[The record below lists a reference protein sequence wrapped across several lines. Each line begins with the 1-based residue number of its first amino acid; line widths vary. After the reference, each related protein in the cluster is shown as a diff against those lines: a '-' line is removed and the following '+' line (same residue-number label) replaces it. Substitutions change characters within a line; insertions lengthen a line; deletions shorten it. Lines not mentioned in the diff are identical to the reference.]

1 VNKKKPDPRSE
12 VRQQLLKFAELAYNH
27 YKRAR
32 EDLDENVAELQERPK
47 LSYDM
52 KGVWYGVA
60 SQVAVLTMEHIVAD
74 VKNRLEDHMTAID
87 TELFEGL
94 PDKPKKSAKKAK
106 KR

>member
-1 VNKKKPDPRSE
+1 MPKKKKADPRAPI
-12 VRQQLLKFAELAYNH
+12 RQQLLKFAELAYNH
-27 YKRAR
+27 YKLAR
-32 EDLDENVAELQERPK
+32 EDLDENVAELQELQEWPK

-60 SQVAVLTMEHIVAD
+60 SQVALLTMENIVAD
-74 VKNRLEDHMTAID
+74 VENRLETHMTAID

-94 PDKPKKSAKKAK
+94 PDKPKKAK